1 MKKTESKTKSKQ
13 DSKLIAFLKTFSKS
27 ELSEFEKFLKS
38 PYFKKERD
46 PLPLFNYLK
55 RHYPEFPHEKVNED
69 QIIAELFPG
78 EKTADKKY
86 RDLIRNISS
95 ALLKAITEFIFH
107 SSIKNDVLLKNR
119 TILRGFLDR
128 NLIKYYDQ
136 YLADSYKD
144 LSLINQES
152 ATVALEYFQLEQ
164 LNTRYF
170 AYTLHYKKFLDH
182 GIKAFEW
189 NSAQFILNLIWT
201 AKIKYLEDT
210 YNNAKPESDFPGRI
224 FEAVNI
230 EKAIEAFS
238 THQKYPEILF
248 NYYTYRSI
256 INGNDLDYYRK
267 AKEIFITNRDKIS
280 RFEKN
285 FFYADLMN
293 ILSSGK
299 SLNDDYKRQ
308 ELFEII
314 RYCVEDKAY
323 KVSDDDY
330 MHPAFYRSAVIHSA
344 AVKEFDW
351 ADNFIENY
359 TSELQPEYYDNMK
372 YYSLAVTKFGRG
384 DFEES
389 LQYVSKVKYDF
400 VRLKTDV
407 KFLMLKIYYELNL
420 DDSAYFLIDTFK
432 HYASDSKEISE
443 DIKVSVKNF
452 LKYYTK
458 LLKLKVSQESEEFL
472 FIKKSIQSESDIY
485 HKDWFVEKLNE
496 MDF

>member
-1 MKKTESKTKSKQ
+1 MNKTAGKKDT
-13 DSKLIAFLKTFSKS
+13 KLIAFLRTFSKT

-38 PYFKKERD
+38 PYFKNERD
-46 PLPLFNYLK
+46 PLPLFIFLK
-55 RHYPEFPHEKVNED
+55 KHYPDFPHLKVNEV
-69 QIIAELFPG
+69 QIISGLFPG
-78 EKTADKKY
+78 KKADDKKY
-86 RDLIRNISS
+86 RDLVRNISS
-95 ALLKAITEFIFH
+95 TLLKAVTEFIFYT
-107 SSIKNDVLLKNR
+107 SIKNDVFLKNR

-136 YLADSYKD
+136 LLADSYKE

-182 GIKAFEW
+182 GIKSFEW

-201 AKIKYLEDT
+201 AKIKFLEET

-224 FEAVNI
+224 FEAINI

-248 NYYTYRSI
+248 NYYTFKSI
-256 INGNDLDYYRK
+256 INGNDLEYYRK
-267 AKEIFITNRDKIS
+267 AKEIFISNRDRIS

-299 SLNDDYKRQ
+299 DISNDYKRN
-308 ELFEII
+308 ELFEIMSF
-314 RYCVEDKAY
+314 CVEDKAY
-323 KVSDDDY
+323 KVSEEDF
-330 MHPAFYRSAVIHSA
+330 MHPSFYRSAVIHSS

-351 ADNFIENY
+351 ADKFIEIH
-359 TSELQPEYYDNMK
+359 TKELQPEYADNMK
-372 YYSLAVTKFGRG
+372 YFSMAIIKFGRG

-389 LQYVSKVKYDF
+389 LNYVSKVKYDF

-407 KFLMLKIYYELNL
+407 KFLMLKIYFELNL
-420 DDSAYFLIDTFK
+420 ENPAYFLIDTFK

-443 DIKVSVKNF
+443 DTRISVRNF
-452 LKYYTK
+452 IKYYSR
-458 LLKLKVSQESEEFL
+458 LLKLRNSEKSSEFMFSKDLIEKEEF
-472 FIKKSIQSESDIY
+472 IY
-485 HKDWFVEKLNE
+485 HKDWLLEKLNE
-496 MDF
+496 LSLESK